1 MRLILV
7 VLSAIVMAASLGLFG
22 FGVYLGATSGMFGQ
36 PGAATALIEPA
47 VMAVLGLFLGALG
60 LVLAQIERNTSRSA
74 LALTVMAKAA
84 ERGVDAATTPAPTS
98 APDAPASA

>member
-1 MRLILV
+1 
-7 VLSAIVMAASLGLFG
+7 MAASIGLFG

-47 VMAVLGLFLGALG
+47 VMAIIGLFVGALG
-60 LVLAQIERNTSRSA
+60 LVLAQIERNTARSA

-84 ERGVDAATTPAPTS
+84 ERSVEST
-98 APDAPASA
+98 APAAAPAVVPQPAALETAAPSA